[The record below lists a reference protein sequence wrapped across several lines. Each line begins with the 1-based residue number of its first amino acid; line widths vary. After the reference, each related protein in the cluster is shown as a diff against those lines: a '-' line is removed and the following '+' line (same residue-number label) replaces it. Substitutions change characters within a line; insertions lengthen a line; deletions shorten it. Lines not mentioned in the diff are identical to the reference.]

1 MSTSEI
7 VAGQRDLWYVFLLLP
22 SFLIYVTSMV
32 GETNRAPFDLPEAE
46 GELVGGFHTEY
57 SSLKFAMFMLAEYV
71 NMTTVSALAATLF
84 LGGWQAPWPISM
96 IDGANTGWWPL
107 LWFVGK
113 VWVFLF
119 FFMWLRA
126 TLPRMRYDQFM
137 GLGWKVLIPI
147 SLVWIMTVAVIRT
160 LRAQGYDGL
169 AVALVI
175 ASAVIGVGLLAYI
188 GKQLQRRRLR
198 LDPGPAPD
206 SGSFPTPPI
215 PSKEVTRA

>member
-1 MSTSEI
+1 
-7 VAGQRDLWYVFLLLP
+7 
-22 SFLIYVTSMV
+22 
-32 GETNRAPFDLPEAE
+32 
-46 GELVGGFHTEY
+46 
-57 SSLKFAMFMLAEYV
+57 MFMLAEYV

-84 LGGWQAPWPISM
+84 LGGWQAPWPISL

-107 LWFVGK
+107 LWFVAK
-113 VWVFLF
+113 VWMFLF

-137 GLGWKVLIPI
+137 NLGWKVLIPI
-147 SLVWIMTVAVIRT
+147 SLVWIMTVAIVRT
-160 LRAQGYDGL
+160 LRAEGYDGL
-169 AVALVI
+169 AVFLVI
-175 ASAVIGVGLLAYI
+175 ASAVVGVALLAYL
-188 GKQLQRRRLR
+188 GRRMRRRRIR